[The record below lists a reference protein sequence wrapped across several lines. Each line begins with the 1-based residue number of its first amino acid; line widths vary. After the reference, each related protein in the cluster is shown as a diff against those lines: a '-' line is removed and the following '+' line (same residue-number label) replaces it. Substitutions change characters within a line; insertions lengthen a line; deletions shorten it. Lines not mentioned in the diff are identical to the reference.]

1 MSSVQFLVILL
12 SQLCFAKI
20 QSFHTFLCDDTVTLA
35 EQAVLLLNEKQSL
48 FIFIC
53 VPNQVDANQD
63 KSFRGL
69 VVMQLVQGAQFG
81 RIEDKKLS
89 SDTIARSRLMP
100 GVHRFV
106 VVVLFQGERFITL
119 YDLSMVQ
126 KFQLHLCN
134 KNELCV
140 CVCARS

>member
-1 MSSVQFLVILL
+1 MKNKTARNPILSMGTFGHSPFMSSVQLLVILL

-35 EQAVLLLNEKQSL
+35 EQAVLLLNEKQSF

-63 KSFRGL
+63 KSFKGL
-69 VVMQLVQGAQFG
+69 VVKQLILVAQFG

-89 SDTIARSRLMP
+89 SDTIAM
-100 GVHRFV
+100 
-106 VVVLFQGERFITL
+106 
-119 YDLSMVQ
+119 
-126 KFQLHLCN
+126 
-134 KNELCV
+134 
-140 CVCARS
+140 